1 MAERDSEPDISGTE
15 AETSFA
21 GKTEKLKFQLGRESG
36 KEKIVSHL
44 MGSIAEKE
52 RTLECPVC
60 LEVVEEA
67 PIYRCQQEHLV
78 CSTCRLQISKC
89 PECREDYEG
98 EPVRHRF
105 AEMMAQDLLRL
116 REQLTAQLNSDQ

>member
-1 MAERDSEPDISGTE
+1 M
-15 AETSFA
+15 
-21 GKTEKLKFQLGRESG
+21 
-36 KEKIVSHL
+36 
-44 MGSIAEKE
+44 
-52 RTLECPVC
+52 C

-78 CSTCRLQISKC
+78 CSTCRPQIREC

-105 AEMMAQDLLRL
+105 AEKMAQELHRL
-116 REQLTAQLNSDQ
+116 REQLAAELNSDGK

>member
-15 AETSFA
+15 AKTSFA
-21 GKTEKLKFQLGRESG
+21 GKTEKLKLQHGRESG
-36 KEKIVSHL
+36 KEQIVNHL
-44 MGSIAEKE
+44 IRCIDEKKK
-52 RTLECPVC
+52 TLECPVC

-78 CSTCRLQISKC
+78 CSTCRLQIRKC
-89 PECREDYEG
+89 PECRVNYEG

-116 REQLTAQLNSDQ
+116 REQLAAELATQ